1 MSAEELVLSVK
12 RSADW
17 ETWLRKHHDTVRAV
31 LLIIGKKGAPK
42 TITYAEALDGALAW
56 GWIDSQKRPLDEKA
70 FLQRFSPR
78 TAKSP
83 WSKINCA
90 KVEALIA
97 AGKMQPS
104 GLAEVDRAKKDG
116 RWDRA
121 YSGSRTAEVPAELA
135 AALSKNA
142 KARAFFESL
151 DSANRFAIL
160 YRVQSAVKA
169 ETRSARIEKFV
180 SMCARHETIHPVTR
194 KVGERAGGS
203 RG

>member
-1 MSAEELVLSVK
+1 MAAEELVLSMK
-12 RSADW
+12 GPADW
-17 ETWLRKHHDTVRAV
+17 EKWLSKHHDSVSAV
-31 LLIIGKKGAPK
+31 LLKIGKKGGPK
-42 TITYAEALDGALAW
+42 TITYAEALDGALIW
-56 GWIDSQKRPLDEKA
+56 GWIDSQKRAFDEHA
-70 FLQRFSPR
+70 FLQRFGPR

-83 WSKINCA
+83 WSKINCG
-90 KVEALIA
+90 KVEVLIA

-104 GLAEVDRAKKDG
+104 GLAEVERAKKDG

-135 AALSKNA
+135 AALAKNA
-142 KARAFFESL
+142 KARAFFETL

-180 SMCARHETIHPVTR
+180 GMCARHETIHPVTR
-194 KVGERAGGS
+194 KRSSAT
-203 RG
+203 